1 MAAGG
6 VEIVVYLYDLVSL
19 GDNSQDTMKKI
30 VLILFFALIGLT
42 SSSCL
47 TLALLPVLGEE
58 DAEVEMGSDFGK
70 RKAKMK
76 LKTFQ
81 RVDKNAALATTGNGD
96 VVCVVAV
103 FGEYYDGMVISGT
116 FLRHGTYSYIST
128 KGANKEVLTYVYKK
142 HYRQLSSYRIGER
155 PFEL

>member
-19 GDNSQDTMKKI
+19 GYNSQDPMKKI

-58 DAEVEMGSDFGK
+58 DAEVTMGSDFGK

-81 RVDKNAALATTGNGD
+81 RVDKNAALATTGN
-96 VVCVVAV
+96 
-103 FGEYYDGMVISGT
+103 
-116 FLRHGTYSYIST
+116 
-128 KGANKEVLTYVYKK
+128 
-142 HYRQLSSYRIGER
+142 
-155 PFEL
+155 